1 MGSPIARTRIIDFM
15 TYGAVLE
22 CAMYARLLVVA
33 ALLAAFAYG
42 FAELVR
48 KTDTV
53 GEVPPAESQE

>member
-1 MGSPIARTRIIDFM
+1 
-15 TYGAVLE
+15 
-22 CAMYARLLVVA
+22 MYVRLLVVA

-48 KTDTV
+48 QTDTV